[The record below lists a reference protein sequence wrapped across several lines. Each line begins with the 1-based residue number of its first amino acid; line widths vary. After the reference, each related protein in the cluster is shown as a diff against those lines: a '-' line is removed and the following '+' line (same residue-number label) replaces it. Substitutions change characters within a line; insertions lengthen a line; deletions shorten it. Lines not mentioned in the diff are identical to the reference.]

1 MAQFGRLLCLLLIT
15 LSFSATAQVSS
26 HSIAF
31 YYNSHLPLA
40 EMTLYSRVVVQPDRV
55 NAGEIHWLKQRNIQ
69 IYGYL
74 SVGESKQPDQKGLML
89 NQSWNSQV
97 MDLTSEQWQSSLIE
111 QAKQLKAQ
119 GYDGLFLDTLDSYQ
133 MLQKQQQGPQRRA
146 LVTLIKQLSAL
157 FSHQLILNRGFEV
170 LPQLHGQAK
179 FLVAEGLYSHYQVKN
194 DSYGVTSKS
203 DQQWLINQLQQAQ
216 KQGFQVQ
223 VIDYAK
229 PEARFSLAQKII
241 RAGFLPWVTD
251 GHLRTWGT
259 SELQPVPRKILIPYN
274 SKLQYLTH
282 SDVHNRLAAFIEYL
296 GYIPAYLD
304 MSRQPLPTIDPALY
318 AGVISWTLETRMYS
332 PDYVSWLLRAKGTL
346 PLMLLGQLPLS
357 DKLLNAF
364 GVKML
369 SATPPGPYK
378 IQMIKPWL
386 KGEYDALRPNAG
398 VFPLQQVKQQDSEP
412 LITIT
417 SADGRRLIQ
426 GIRSGRDVLIA
437 APWLIENLSVDDSR
451 WMVEPYQLL
460 SRAFQLPPIPAPD
473 VTTESG
479 RRRLISYIDG
489 DAFSSLARLPGQP
502 IAAKVIKDEILKP
515 YKIPVTVSIVEGE
528 VGPKGMYPEKSPYYE
543 KIARQIFALPYVDM
557 ATHTFSH
564 PFFWNELAGRQKVLK
579 NAYRPYGS
587 HLAVPNYDKIDIRRE
602 IEGSI
607 DYINQRL
614 APKGKKVTAVL
625 WSGDALPGPDPIRH
639 TLEAGVVN
647 VNGGDSFV
655 TDDNPTLSEIS
666 PLGRPEGEL
675 LYQIYAPLMNEELYT
690 NVWHGPYDG
699 FKRLTE
705 TFRHTD
711 KPYRLKPFTIYY
723 HFYSGTNPAGI
734 RALKIVLD
742 YALSRPNT
750 PVQLARY
757 ARGALDFYF
766 SGLARNDKGEWVFSS
781 RWIPTLRI
789 PGALGQVD
797 LQHSRLIAGM
807 TENGRYI
814 HLPEGQAVFKTSV
827 KSGVKSH
834 KPYLVSGNVVLTEW
848 SEKRVAFHSWLK
860 AQLVLANADQCHF
873 ISSDG
878 HRHQGVKQ
886 GNYRRFSMPRGNFS
900 GRLVCHHQ

>member
-1 MAQFGRLLCLLLIT
+1 MAQFSRLICFILIVF
-15 LSFSATAQVSS
+15 SFTASAQVSS

-40 EMTLYSRVVVQPDRV
+40 EMSLYSRVVVQPDQV
-55 NAGEIHWLKQRNIQ
+55 NKDARNWLHQRKIKL
-69 IYGYL
+69 YAYL
-74 SVGESKQPDQKGLML
+74 SVGESRQTGHQGLMT
-89 NQSWNSQV
+89 NTHWNSQV
-97 MDLTSEQWQSSLIE
+97 MDLTSASWQSAVLE

-133 MLQKQQQGPQRRA
+133 MLKPQQQGPQRRA
-146 LVTLIKQLSAL
+146 LVALIKQLSAL
-157 FSHQLILNRGFEV
+157 FSHQLILNRGFDL
-170 LPQLHGQAK
+170 LPQLQGQAK
-179 FLVAEGLYSHYQVKN
+179 FLVAEGLYTHYRPKH
-194 DSYGVTSKS
+194 DTYSVTKES

-216 KQGFQVQ
+216 KLGFQVQ

-229 PEARFSLAQKII
+229 PEERFAVAKKII
-241 RAGFLPWVTD
+241 AAGFLPWVTD
-251 GHLRTWGT
+251 GHLQTWGT

-274 SKLQYLTH
+274 SKRQYLTH

-304 MSRQPLPTIDPALY
+304 MSRQSLPTIDPALY

-332 PDYVSWLLRAKGTL
+332 PAYVDWLLKAKGTL
-346 PLMLLGQLPLS
+346 PLMVLGQLPQS
-357 DKLLNAF
+357 DKLLKVF

-369 SATPPGPYK
+369 SVTPPGPYK
-378 IQMIKPWL
+378 IRMMKPWL
-386 KGEYDALRPNAG
+386 KGEYNALRPDAG
-398 VFPLQQVKQQDSEP
+398 VFPLQLIKQQDAEP

-426 GIRSGRDVLIA
+426 GVRSGRDVLIA

-451 WMVEPYQLL
+451 WMIEPYQLL

-528 VGPKGMYPEKSPYYE
+528 VGPKGMYPEQSPYYE

-587 HLAVPNYDKIDIRRE
+587 HLAVPDYDKIDIRRE

-655 TDDNPTLSEIS
+655 TDDNPTLSEIA

-690 NVWHGPYDG
+690 NVWHGPFDG

-781 RWIPTLRI
+781 RSIPTLRI
-789 PGALGQVD
+789 PESLGRVD
-797 LQHSRLIAGM
+797 LQHSRHVAGM
-807 TENGRYI
+807 TEDERYI
-814 HLPEGQAVFKTSV
+814 HLPQGQAVFKTFV
-827 KSGVKSH
+827 KSKPVIT
-834 KPYLVSGNVVLTEW
+834 KPYLVSGNVVIREW
-848 SEKRVAFHSWLK
+848 SEKRIVFHSWLK
-860 AQLVLANADQCHF
+860 AQLILANADQCHLV
-873 ISSDG
+873 SSDG
-878 HRHQGVKQ
+878 RRHQGVKQ
-886 GNYRRFSMPRGNFS
+886 GNYRRFSMPRGDFS
-900 GRLVCHHQ
+900 GRLVCHR